1 MLKQIIIWKLIHE
14 KPHPS
19 SNQLKEHFGSNSSS
33 AMDVHID
40 SENYVAYHLNKL
52 IGHEGSIFRMSW
64 SSDGT
69 KLMSVSDDRRWVRC
83 LSVSV

>member
-19 SNQLKEHFGSNSSS
+19 SNQLKEHFDSNSSS
-33 AMDVHID
+33 AINVHID
-40 SENYVAYHLNKL
+40 SENYVAHHLNKL